1 MDLWARR
8 QSTFTGQIR
17 DFHENGSVSLN
28 ATLKGVPHGVHT
40 RRYDNGNI
48 YWEALYN
55 FGVLCGTKI
64 TAYESG
70 LIAQKGI
77 GKTVNFYGERTGMI
91 EVG

>member
-1 MDLWARR
+1 MLYE
-8 QSTFTGQIR
+8 QEGNQPFTGQIR

-28 ATLKGVPHGVHT
+28 ATFLKGVPHGVHT

-64 TAYESG
+64 TAHESG
-70 LIAQKGI
+70 LIAQKEYWKDGQLLWEKEL
-77 GKTVNFYGERTGMI
+77 G
-91 EVG
+91 